1 MARQTNVLDDMQLR
15 RWMVAGKPVAKSDG
29 DGLTFT
35 LSASGTAAWI
45 LRYRLAG
52 GRRRELT
59 LGNYPDL
66 SLAAAR
72 KAARAHRV
80 AIDNGAD
87 PAAAKKTERAA
98 SAAAWTVNALVAD
111 FRVKRFAQDIEK
123 PLSAST
129 IYYRTWDLDN
139 VVGPKLGSL
148 EVRKV
153 TSLDVIQAIED
164 AGRGWTMSKRI
175 LTTMTQ
181 VFDHACGRKIIAANP
196 CAGVKLTA
204 IMGARPKVR
213 PRVML
218 GVDELAKI
226 LPGIDDTI
234 GRANGLMLRVLL
246 ATCVRTNE
254 LVKARK
260 EFIDLQRGTWFVADD
275 TVKTRNGFLVPLVPL
290 VASWFEEL
298 LALSGDSPWLLPA
311 RGQRRIN
318 RLGDTH
324 VGNTTLWAAIDR
336 AFRRGGLEARR
347 FTPHDTRST
356 AKGHMMNMG
365 IPKEITEI
373 ALNHK
378 LKGMEGIYDV
388 RREIP
393 ERRLALEQWAEVVAA
408 CADGREADVI
418 AIRPRLSL
426 VA

>member
-1 MARQTNVLDDMQLR
+1 MARQTNVLDDPQLR
-15 RWMVAGKPVAKSDG
+15 RWIAAGNPVAKSDG

-72 KAARAHRV
+72 KVARAHRV

-87 PAAAKKTERAA
+87 PAAAKRTERAA
-98 SAAAWTVNALVAD
+98 SAAAWTVNELVVD
-111 FRVKRFAQDIEK
+111 FRAKRFAQGIEK

-148 EVRKV
+148 EVRRV
-153 TSLDVIQAIED
+153 TPADVVQAIED

-181 VFDHACGRKIIAANP
+181 VFDHACGRKVIVANP

-226 LPGIDDTI
+226 LPGIDETI
-234 GRANGLMLRVLL
+234 GRENGLMLRILL

-260 EFIDLQRGTWFVADD
+260 EFVDLQHGTWFVADD

-290 VASWFEEL
+290 VASWFAEL
-298 LALSGDSPWLLPA
+298 IALSGDSPWLLPA

-336 AFRRGGLEARR
+336 AFQRGGLEARR

-388 RREIP
+388 RKEIP
-393 ERRLALEQWAEVVAA
+393 ERRAALERWAEFVGA
-408 CADGREADVI
+408 CADGRPADI
-418 AIRPRLSL
+418 IPIRPPIS
-426 VA
+426 VAA